1 MFFSPPVQLRR
12 GSNRAAQWAPGVQPR
27 GKKQAIFSA
36 SCVASLYI
44 GNSLQLSVL
53 VPVVVTSCTYMINLS
68 CWFLMSFPLP

>member
-27 GKKQAIFSA
+27 GKNQAVFSA

-44 GNSLQLSVL
+44 GNSLQLGVL

-68 CWFLMSFPLP
+68 CCFLMSFPLP